1 MYKISLFCRVQVQN
15 FTGLIRINLEHTEG
29 TFSLV
34 MPPSFSN
41 NNLIVG
47 AACPKAHH
55 DKIPL
60 LAGHQHL
67 REKII
72 LLLAFSFTDK

>member
-1 MYKISLFCRVQVQN
+1 MVQNKFVARVQVQN

-34 MPPSFSN
+34 MPPYFSN
-41 NNLIVG
+41 NNLTAG

-55 DKIPL
+55 DKIP